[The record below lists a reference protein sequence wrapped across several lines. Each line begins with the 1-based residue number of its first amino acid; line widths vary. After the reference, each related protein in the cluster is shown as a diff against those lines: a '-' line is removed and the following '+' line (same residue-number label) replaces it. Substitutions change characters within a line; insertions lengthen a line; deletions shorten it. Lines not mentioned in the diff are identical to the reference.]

1 MHPDMIVE
9 WPVHGTGIPT
19 EGAIGVIHFGSC
31 LKPVNVEGLFG
42 SNPCH
47 SGRVNDAV
55 ETDVLLLPILGVI
68 GVDLVPVAVHQTPDG
83 HRGECFS

>member
-9 WPVHGTGIPT
+9 WPVCGTGIPT
-19 EGAIGVIHFGSC
+19 EGAIGVIHFGSR
-31 LKPVNVEGLFG
+31 LEPVDVEGLLG

-47 SGRVNDAV
+47 GGRVNDAV

-68 GVDLVPVAVHQTPDG
+68 GVDLVLIAVPSDT
-83 HRGECFS
+83 R